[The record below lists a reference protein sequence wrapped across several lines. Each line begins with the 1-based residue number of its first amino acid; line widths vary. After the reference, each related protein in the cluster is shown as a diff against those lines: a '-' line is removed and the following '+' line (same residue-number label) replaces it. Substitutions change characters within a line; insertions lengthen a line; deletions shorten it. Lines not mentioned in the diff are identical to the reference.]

1 MKAAI
6 MHITETM
13 NTTKTQRR
21 TERKIR
27 TARNTKGANKQAVVQ
42 IAEANH
48 QQAEARLAALKLE
61 LRNRDCERCKNSI
74 LNISPERM
82 TSLRKEKVRQLL
94 TDLKIF
100 SVESRNGNKTQQRML
115 ASLVSEFADV
125 FDSDLATALGNTKS
139 VHSIRTGHAQPQ
151 RVPYYKRSHR
161 KKKKSSPTKYA
172 SCWRAQ

>member
-61 LRNRDCERCKNSI
+61 LRNRDYERCKNSI

-82 TSLRKEKVRQLL
+82 A